1 MVWLFYRGL
10 EIPPQELLS
19 EITTRFFDIKC
30 RVSSPGEADFQKQ
43 PASART
49 WSVQMTEWEMSVLLC
64 SDLVLTNLMRL
75 TLVAN
80 WLHKQKHKQAHRSR
94 LVRQNQRNL
103 SVKGGIPEISAKPTL
118 CQFFNRSSFTF
129 MCRAH
134 HWVWLPAHTSWDA
147 HTYIHIRV
155 WNNFYVEEKH
165 CLLFFSY
172 TVSPSFLG

>member
-1 MVWLFYRGL
+1 MQGIFSGWSW
-10 EIPPQELLS
+10 LS
-19 EITTRFFDIKC
+19 EAASISQDLICTNDRVRNERFAL
-30 RVSSPGEADFQKQ
+30 R
-43 PASART
+43 
-49 WSVQMTEWEMSVLLC
+49 
-64 SDLVLTNLMRL
+64 DLVLTNLMRL
-75 TLVAN
+75 TLLAN
-80 WLHKQKHKQAHRSR
+80 WLHKQKHRQAHRSR
-94 LVRQNQRNL
+94 LVRENQRNL